1 MVLLRC
7 LPPTKVSSGD
17 AERTPNP
24 LVRLAFLA
32 GESGVEPRRLPFRE
46 ERGESSSSLSSERL
60 EPRLNRP
67 PPREESG
74 VSLLP
79 LSAVPPRVERPP
91 KSPRAMPSGDLGEDL
106 PESGVSLRL
115 LLLRLFEFPRP
126 LAGLLEGEGLLVL
139 PNLFLEFFLVD
150 CGDGLLL
157 LPNLF
162 LEFPLVLTPP
172 PPLLE
177 ARLPSLSSSSSDSS
191 TRLGARPFPLNRLPF
206 CIEAPVAP
214 LAAAPPPLLSLAP
227 AESAEPDRV
236 RDPDLDL
243 PTRLLGE
250 SELESLAG
258 EERRPP
264 PGRCRCLA
272 RPLRLGGDGVRDF
285 CALILGSALLLLE
298 GPRSK
303 VGILSGRRLGGA
315 RVRSGPSPHELLSSL
330 SALGR
335 GCCACAWCLS
345 CSLISR
351 ILRASM
357 SERSMSEIRLRF
369 SFLPRDLDRF
379 RFLSLSSSLILSS
392 IRFGLRNDVPMTYC
406 LSFAS

>member
-67 PPREESG
+67 PPREESS

-115 LLLRLFEFPRP
+115 LLRRLFEFPRP
-126 LAGLLEGEGLLVL
+126 LAGLLEGEGLLVP
-139 PNLFLEFFLVD
+139 PNLFLEFLLVD
-150 CGDGLLL
+150 CGDELL
-157 LPNLF
+157 LPPNLL
-162 LEFPLVLTPP
+162 LELPRVLPP

-177 ARLPSLSSSSSDSS
+177 ARLPSLSSSSDSS

-258 EERRPP
+258 EERRP
-264 PGRCRCLA
+264 RCRCLA
-272 RPLRLGGDGVRDF
+272 RHLRLGGDGVLDF
-285 CALILGSALLLLE
+285 CVLILGSALLLLE

-315 RVRSGPSPHELLSSL
+315 RVRSGPSPQELLSSL
-330 SALGR
+330 STLGM

-357 SERSMSEIRLRF
+357 SDRSMSEIRLRF
-369 SFLPRDLDRF
+369 SFLPLDLDRF
-379 RFLSLSSSLILSS
+379 LLLSLSSSLILSS

-406 LSFAS
+406 RSFAS